1 MYEIIQEDSLLASC
15 LSDHRYKKTEYSY
28 DLISNKVNEVVYQRA
43 LADQYIHR
51 YGYDSDNRLTQVYS
65 GPSFNRL
72 DKEASY
78 HYYQHGPVGRVEI
91 GQRNLQGI
99 DYAYTIMGWIK
110 ALNSEY
116 LSPEQDMGKDGFGD
130 QYTQSL
136 FDEQFHK
143 GIPKGLFGSFIGN
156 MESNAFKTDE
166 ANHSNFA
173 RDAFGYTLH
182 YFQDDYTPTGNT
194 SGEFQYPYADIAGLQ
209 SNQTNLYNGN
219 ISFSSV
225 SIPSGTQPQY
235 LTAPQLAK
243 YRYDQLNRITSAV
256 YATDLNPSTLKWE
269 ATFAEDWA
277 SNYSYDPNGNI
288 KTLIRNQTADHGF
301 AMDNLEYHYISGTN
315 QLEYVADGVPTTAS
329 NNDIDPQT
337 QGNYSYDPIG
347 NLTKDDAEGISA
359 ITWLPNNKIGTIT
372 KTNGMVIQFTY
383 DASGQRITKKVE
395 KIVQGVPVSEIEFYL
410 RDASGNVMA
419 NYILHPDSCTL
430 LLKEQP
436 IYGSSRLGV
445 YAPNKDVTSNTVPS
459 IGAQNAQK
467 FTLIRGQRLY
477 ELSNWLGN
485 VQVVITDKKLAI
497 CGSAATPAYYEA
509 DIQSAQDYYP
519 FGMKMN
525 GRGAYNSSYTYG
537 VNTQEIEKDLGENI
551 YTAEYWEYDSRII
564 RRWNLDPKPTIGISE
579 YACFNNNPIWFS
591 DALGDTIKATQE
603 GFNIINEGL
612 TATLG
617 SANPFGYDDQ
627 NAMFTY
633 NSGFDK
639 TSFN

>member
-1 MYEIIQEDSLLASC
+1 M
-15 LSDHRYKKTEYSY
+15 
-28 DLISNKVNEVVYQRA
+28 
-43 LADQYIHR
+43 
-51 YGYDSDNRLTQVYS
+51 
-65 GPSFNRL
+65 
-72 DKEASY
+72 
-78 HYYQHGPVGRVEI
+78 
-91 GQRNLQGI
+91 
-99 DYAYTIMGWIK
+99 
-110 ALNSEY
+110 
-116 LSPEQDMGKDGFGD
+116 
-130 QYTQSL
+130 
-136 FDEQFHK
+136 
-143 GIPKGLFGSFIGN
+143 
-156 MESNAFKTDE
+156 
-166 ANHSNFA
+166 
-173 RDAFGYTLH
+173 
-182 YFQDDYTPTGNT
+182 
-194 SGEFQYPYADIAGLQ
+194 
-209 SNQTNLYNGN
+209 
-219 ISFSSV
+219 
-225 SIPSGTQPQY
+225 
-235 LTAPQLAK
+235 
-243 YRYDQLNRITSAV
+243 
-256 YATDLNPSTLKWE
+256 
-269 ATFAEDWA
+269 
-277 SNYSYDPNGNI
+277 
-288 KTLIRNQTADHGF
+288 
-301 AMDNLEYHYISGTN
+301 
-315 QLEYVADGVPTTAS
+315 
-329 NNDIDPQT
+329 
-337 QGNYSYDPIG
+337 
-347 NLTKDDAEGISA
+347 
-359 ITWLPNNKIGTIT
+359 PNNKIGTIT

-467 FTLIRGQRLY
+467 FTQIRGQRLY

-497 CGSAATPAYYEA
+497 CGSAQTPAYYEA

-519 FGMKMN
+519 FGSLMPERNFNSAGYKYGMN
-525 GRGAYNSSYTYG
+525 GQEKTDEIAGAGNHT
-537 VNTQEIEKDLGENI
+537 
-551 YTAEYWEYDSRII
+551 TAEFWEYDTRLG
-564 RRWNLDPKPTIGISE
+564 RRWNVDPKPIIGISE

-639 TSFN
+639 TSFSLDQLLLIDKFSAVVTSKKITTVSIVNFNEPLPLIGNITLEKKEFSAATSQDGSKVFIARNPQIPGMIDNPNYDPDYANKIAEARGKYKK